1 MRWFR
6 ANRAAF
12 AWLAFFALTCQLV
25 LSFGHIHIGK
35 LSNSPGELAVLAPA
49 GDGVAGTAP
58 ASPHKNPKGLAEDFC
73 AICASISI
81 ASALVVPDA
90 PATVPPISF
99 VLVFQ
104 WTVAT
109 TEPLW
114 SDHFLFDARG
124 PPQA

>member
-1 MRWFR
+1 M
-6 ANRAAF
+6 F

-25 LSFGHIHIGK
+25 LSFGHVHIGK
-35 LSNSPGELAVLAPA
+35 LSNSPGESAVLAYA
-49 GDGVAGTAP
+49 GDGLAGATP
-58 ASPHKNPKGLAEDFC
+58 SSPHKNPKGLAEDFC

-81 ASALVVPDA
+81 ASTLVVPDA

-99 VLVFQ
+99 VRVFQ

-109 TEPLW
+109 AEPLW
-114 SDHFLFDARG
+114 SDHFPFDARG

>member
-6 ANRAAF
+6 ANRATF

-35 LSNSPGELAVLAPA
+35 LSNNPGESAILAQA
-49 GDGVAGTAP
+49 GDGVAGAAP
-58 ASPHKNPKGLAEDFC
+58 ALPQKSPKGLAEDFC
-73 AICASISI
+73 AICASIGI
-81 ASALVVPDA
+81 ASTLVVPDA

-99 VLVFQ
+99 VREFQ

-109 TEPLW
+109 IEPPW